1 MRVHTP
7 NIELG
12 YHRKTDTRI
21 HFANLFDLAFHAW
34 LLATTIVRQCTRP
47 NEFSIFALIPDVLVR
62 SVLLRD
68 PVEGGRASDEKDLA
82 VIVGQQ
88 D

>member
-68 PVEGGRASDEKDLA
+68 PIEEGGASDENNLA
-82 VIVGQQ
+82 GIVGQR